1 MGGEILLIFVAIL
14 VLFGADKLP
23 EFAKGLGKGLRE
35 VKKATDE
42 IKNELTNSSSEL
54 MGEVNSIKNNL
65 LNDSKEITS
74 SITETKDEIQ
84 REISTEIPDVYK
96 EAQKN
101 IEVEPYYEQ
110 VKKNSEPKN
119 ENK

>member
-1 MGGEILLIFVAIL
+1 MGGEILLILIAVL

-42 IKNELTNSSSEL
+42 IKNELTNSSSDI
-54 MGEVNSIKNNL
+54 MSEVNNIKDNL
-65 LNDSKEITS
+65 LNDSKEIAS
-74 SITETKDEIQ
+74 SINETKDEIK

-101 IEVEPYYEQ
+101 IELEPYFEQ
-110 VKKNSEPKN
+110 VKKNSELKN